1 MSNGGQ
7 VCYLEYLWIHNN
19 QNDCKG
25 VCVIM
30 ALAMLIVSTE
40 NGRNS
45 CSVISASEA
54 EAAEALT
61 AVKSEPHFIGIGT
74 EKAITY
80 MARAWEVCGQHYEA
94 LPLQDK

>member
-1 MSNGGQ
+1 MAGRYAIGNTYGATITEAI
-7 VCYLEYLWIHNN
+7 V
-19 QNDCKG
+19 KG
-25 VCVIM
+25 CVIM

-94 LPLQDK
+94 LPLQEK